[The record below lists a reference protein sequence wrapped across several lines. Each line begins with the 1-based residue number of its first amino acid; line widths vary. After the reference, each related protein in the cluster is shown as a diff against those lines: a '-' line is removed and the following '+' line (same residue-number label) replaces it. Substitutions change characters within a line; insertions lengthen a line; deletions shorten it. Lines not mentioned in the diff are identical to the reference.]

1 MHRTPPR
8 PALDRIANSLSR
20 SVVGTINDSPF
31 MQTLGIKIRGAETN
45 SDVEH
50 WHPFGSTAFPMGATT
65 DEQAKEGMIKGA
77 AEVILGTLTGNN
89 SHPIAMPAADRR
101 FRPNGMK
108 AGEHVLHDAF
118 KQFLHFGKEAA
129 VLESPKSFV
138 HRVASDKKQSGDS
151 GSSEGSGSS
160 GGQQRK
166 NNGANVAAE
175 KDVQV
180 SVEAKQDGTYA
191 VSAKDAGTLT
201 FKTLTIKAG
210 GCTIT
215 MADGKIIL
223 DGEVH
228 LGGSGGKRVGMIGTL
243 DTDSDALTEGGAA
256 TKVYAT

>member
-1 MHRTPPR
+1 MT
-8 PALDRIANSLSR
+8 R
-20 SVVGTINDSPF
+20 SVISAINDDPF
-31 MQTLGIKIRGAETN
+31 MQTLGVKIRGAETN

-65 DEQAKEGMIKGA
+65 DDQAKGGMMKGA
-77 AEVILGTLTGNN
+77 AEVILSTLTGNN
-89 SHPIAMPAADRR
+89 SHPVAMPAADRR

-108 AGEHVLHDAF
+108 AGEHVLHDAY
-118 KQFLHFGKEAA
+118 KQFLHFGQNAA

-138 HRVASDKKQSGDS
+138 HRVASDKQQSGS
-151 GSSEGSGSS
+151 SGSS
-160 GGQQRK
+160 GGGQKQK
-166 NNGANVAAE
+166 NNGADVAAE

-191 VSAKDAGTLT
+191 VTAKDATT
-201 FKTLTIKAG
+201 ITSKTLTLKAG

-228 LGGSGGKRVGMIGTL
+228 LGGSGGQRIGMVGTQDSRSDTL
-243 DTDSDALTEGGAA
+243 TTSGAA